1 MEGAMIRYRR
11 WIIKC
16 RRSSNVQCSK
26 RAIGSVRTLIPAFA
40 RRYPEKSTMPRL
52 LRKFLGL
59 ILLITTIGLS
69 TCQSML
75 EAAPVRAD
83 HAAGSVAAAHW
94 LEQRELE
101 CA

>member
-1 MEGAMIRYRR
+1 MPALIQHSEGA
-11 WIIKC
+11 
-16 RRSSNVQCSK
+16 
-26 RAIGSVRTLIPAFA
+26 IGLQRTLNPAFA

-75 EAAPVRAD
+75 EAAPV
-83 HAAGSVAAAHW
+83 GAAHSAGLVGMAHS
-94 LEQRELE
+94 LEQRKLE
-101 CA
+101 CV